1 MSKLKDIR
9 NTNPVTIDLNGK
21 EYTMKYDLNAFA
33 ELESRFGNIQ
43 KAMQEMESGSMKSI
57 RTILW
62 AGLIHAEAVIDKVTG
77 EPTGYDITPFQVGSW
92 ISADMLPIV
101 SERIALAM
109 GADIPDIEKIP
120 EVNSTTKVVD
130 SSVVVAKVVPTEEEK
145 REEEKKA

>member
-21 EYTMKYDLNAFA
+21 EYTIKYDLNAFA
-33 ELESRFGNIQ
+33 ELESRFGTIQ

-77 EPTGYDITPFQVGSW
+77 EPAGYNITPFQVGSW

-101 SERIALAM
+101 SETIALAM
-109 GADIPDIEKIP
+109 GADIPDIENIP
-120 EVNSTTKVVD
+120 EVNKVNNITD
-130 SSVVVAKVVPTEEEK
+130 NNIVVAKIVPTEEEK